1 MDIPDEDLAQAA
13 AAGDRQAFCILMERL
28 YDRFFCYEL
37 SPDRAAYR
45 SRRLDAGYLHQTARK
60 INKLYSQSPVFN
72 IAVPRHRE
80 CRPRP
85 TATAGATGNTIA
97 WLGRLGTGEK
107 GREPGGSADNDW
119 LVSAMQSLATE
130 LRETLALVLD
140 DVSHKDAAQILGVS
154 QGTISWRVADAKARL
169 RGLRA
174 REQTR

>member
-1 MDIPDEDLAQAA
+1 MTD
-13 AAGDRQAFCILMERL
+13 
-28 YDRFFCYEL
+28 FFCYEL

-85 TATAGATGNTIA
+85 TATAGATENTIA

-107 GREPGGSADNDW
+107 GREPGGSADSDW